1 MNETIAI
8 LTHAYTLVKNGWTR
22 KFFARDKYSRSVDE
36 LSDKACRF
44 CTIGAIRR
52 ATHNL
57 FPEESKTEQRIIAN
71 NATYQMVKYV
81 TDLGYKSTV
90 QFNDISTKAE
100 VLNAIK
106 QVINAVKS

>member
-8 LTHAYTLVKNGWTR
+8 LTHAYTLIKKGWTR
-22 KFFARDKYSRSVDE
+22 KCFARNKHSKAVTWDSE
-36 LSDKACRF
+36 QACRF
-44 CTIGAIRR
+44 CAVGAIKR

-57 FPEESKTEQRIIAN
+57 FPKDTHETKQYKSNTAIGLLREHALDQ
-71 NATYQMVKYV
+71 
-81 TDLGYKSTV
+81 GYKSTV
-90 QFNDISTKAE
+90 RFNDCSTKAE